1 VVEVWCDLSLTT
13 NSQQLIIAFWRRSCK
28 QARVGCVLLL
38 CLLTFHCR
46 SVVGV
51 ASNMIWPVCCL
62 GQGRELPADHT
73 LYAGVPAPHTRVC
86 NYVHCGGALS
96 MVWSVAAADC
106 VMKVDNHE
114 LQRSMTIEH
123 SMHCTHCGPW
133 WITAIVTVLH
143 QYQTG
148 SQFSSDRIWSDLKK
162 SARVQN
168 QYQNQCIL

>member
-1 VVEVWCDLSLTT
+1 MVEVWCDLSLTT

-73 LYAGVPAPHTRVC
+73 LYAKVPAPHTLRPLRGCIINGVISRGSWLR
-86 NYVHCGGALS
+86 NESGQPWTAAVNDDRAQYALHALWAVVNHCYCDCAS
-96 MVWSVAAADC
+96 SVSNWIP
-106 VMKVDNHE
+106 VFIRPNLV
-114 LQRSMTIEH
+114 RSKEI
-123 SMHCTHCGPW
+123 G
-133 WITAIVTVLH
+133 
-143 QYQTG
+143 
-148 SQFSSDRIWSDLKK
+148 
-162 SARVQN
+162 
-168 QYQNQCIL
+168 